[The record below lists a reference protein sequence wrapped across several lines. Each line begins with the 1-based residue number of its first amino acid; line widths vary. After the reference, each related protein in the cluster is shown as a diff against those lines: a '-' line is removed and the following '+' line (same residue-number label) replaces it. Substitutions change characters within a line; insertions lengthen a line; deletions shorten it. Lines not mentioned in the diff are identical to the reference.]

1 MAPKNALILW
11 IQVLVMLYPS
21 VTGIAAEYHV
31 SKTGNDN
38 NPGTA
43 GMPFLTIQRAANAAH
58 AGDIITVHQGVIQ
71 GKCQSGQAM
80 KSGKNVLRMRN
91 QLITSDLLG
100 KALVTSQGYVHPDG
114 TAVIIDSDFFELPRN
129 RKNPTAGPVE
139 NLQSETI
146 AISTDRWGVKLR

>member
-58 AGDIITVHQGVIQ
+58 AGDIITVHQGVYRE
-71 GKCQSGQAM
+71 
-80 KSGKNVLRMRN
+80 NVNPVRGGDGFT
-91 QLITSDLLG
+91 LIG
-100 KALVTSQGYVHPDG
+100 NVALQ
-114 TAVIIDSDFFELPRN
+114 R
-129 RKNPTAGPVE
+129 
-139 NLQSETI
+139 
-146 AISTDRWGVKLR
+146 